1 VASKL
6 VGFSALATVRANL
19 LADYWALM
27 KPEYVSSIVV
37 ICGSA
42 KTSDH
47 NYAFL
52 EGPTSALLNA
62 SDFPAYRE
70 DKTQKPLQGLTALGK
85 VWAPWL
91 FSAEWFREKNFEK
104 MGHKDF
110 AAYLA
115 ESEKTL

>member
-1 VASKL
+1 VFAFL
-6 VGFSALATVRANL
+6 LLLTFLAKP

-27 KPEYVSSIVV
+27 KPDYVSSIVV

-62 SDFPAYRE
+62 SDFPAYRK
-70 DKTQKPLQGLTALGK
+70 DKTQKPVQGLTAFGQ

-104 MGHKDF
+104 IGHKDF
-110 AAYLA
+110 VAYLA